1 MTNDVTDTN
10 VGKMTE
16 QDAIHEIELME
27 QMECAC
33 PDCERRR
40 PALVMA
46 IEALQKQIPIKPIQK
61 ESGWYYCP
69 TCDTKVPVSNNFCS
83 GYYRDKIGCGQK
95 LDWRDE
101 E

>member
-1 MTNDVTDTN
+1 MTNYVTDTN
-10 VGKMTE
+10 VGKIE
-16 QDAIHEIELME
+16 EAILKLTILYTDME
-27 QMECAC
+27 TKLAIDM
-33 PDCERRR
+33 
-40 PALVMA
+40 V
-46 IEALQKQIPIKPIQK
+46 IEALQKHIPIKSIQK

-69 TCDTKVPVSNNFCS
+69 TCDTKVPVSNNFCA

>member
-1 MTNDVTDTN
+1 MTEHVTGTN

-16 QDAIHEIELME
+16 QEAIHEIEMME

-46 IEALQKQIPIKPIQK
+46 IEALQKQIPKKPIK
-61 ESGWYYCP
+61 EDEYSILVCP
-69 TCDTKVPVSNNFCS
+69 SCKEWVESTKRFC
-83 GYYRDKIGCGQK
+83 YCGQR
-95 LDWRDE
+95 LDWE
-101 E
+101 G

>member
-1 MTNDVTDTN
+1 MIPQ
-10 VGKMTE
+10 KAM
-16 QDAIHEIELME
+16 IIIENGRVWEDEKGLLHNYPLE
-27 QMECAC
+27 DEYIEASS
-33 PDCERRR
+33 
-40 PALVMA
+40 MA
-46 IEALQKQIPIKPIQK
+46 ISALQKQIPIKPIQK

-69 TCDTKVPVSNNFCS
+69 TCDTKVPVSNNFCA